1 MFIPAKIVLEHYIP
15 QELKPGM
22 YFVKHEFS
30 SVTGNDTVIE
40 QVWQLEDTPK
50 DYQDF
55 IEEYNFPVNLSIFI
69 QMSDNPDQPMVKVA
83 EEHEIGW
90 IDVQDELLPLSTPD
104 INHILKAY
112 QGHVGIYMDDEE
124 EDQAHLEDGKVV
136 LCIIDELYEDY
147 DDDEEEIIN

>member
-1 MFIPAKIVLEHYIP
+1 MFTPAKIVLEHYIP
-15 QELKPGM
+15 LELKEGM

-30 SVTGNDTVIE
+30 SVTGNDTIVE
-40 QVWQLEDTPK
+40 QIWELEDTPE
-50 DYQDF
+50 DYQSF
-55 IEEYNFPVNLSIFI
+55 IEEHNFPVNLSIFI

-83 EEHEIGW
+83 EEQKIGW
-90 IDVQDELLPLSTPD
+90 IDVQDELLPLSTSD

-112 QGHVGIYMDDEE
+112 QGHVGIYMDDEDDE
-124 EDQAHLEDGKVV
+124 VHLEDGKVV